1 MSAKTDMQ
9 STFPAIGTRERR
21 NGQPGALL
29 AALLAVLAAAGAAWY
44 GFLGQTHGHP
54 AVRLAGALALAAGGL
69 AAVLLATP
77 RAPQPPAPAPGG
89 PGTPPAARADGTRAA
104 AAVLGLLSMAAA
116 LIHFAVIEQHW
127 AENWLYRAFFI
138 AAGLAQ
144 LAWALIIPAAP
155 ARPLL
160 WAGVAGNAL
169 VVITWI
175 ITRTAGSLV
184 GPQAATPAKAGF
196 GDLVSTALEALIVAG
211 GLALLARRPR
221 GRAGWR
227 AEQARAVA
235 ALAVVPFLV
244 LSLYSAVGGSPFVS
258 MVG

>member
-1 MSAKTDMQ
+1 LDAPPAGTSQLRADRPG
-9 STFPAIGTRERR
+9 FP
-21 NGQPGALL
+21 L
-29 AALLAVLAAAGAAWY
+29 AALIAILAAAGATWY
-44 GFLGQTHGHP
+44 GFLEQTHGHP
-54 AVRLAGALALAAGGL
+54 TLRLAGALTLAAGGL

-77 RAPQPPAPAPGG
+77 RIQRPAEPIAGSGLPA
-89 PGTPPAARADGTRAA
+89 GTNAHADGPRTIAA
-104 AAVLGLLSMAAA
+104 IVGLLSMAVA

-127 AENWLYRAFFI
+127 AEYWLYRAFFI